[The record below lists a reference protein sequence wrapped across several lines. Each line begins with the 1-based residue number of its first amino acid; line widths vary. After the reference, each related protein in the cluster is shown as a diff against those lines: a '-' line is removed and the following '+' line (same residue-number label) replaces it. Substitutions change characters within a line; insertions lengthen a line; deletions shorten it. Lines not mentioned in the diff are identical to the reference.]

1 MTPRRG
7 ISRLAKS
14 QPTPLSGLIN
24 SRVVTLTA
32 PVWWYQRVIET
43 FPRSQADKNGPQKDW
58 KVELWVEP
66 GHGVSQESF
75 YTHPSHT
82 GKVRAAAAQWW
93 VVWRCPACPPCTQ
106 SGRGSVSVYGP
117 WVCSWP

>member
-1 MTPRRG
+1 M
-7 ISRLAKS
+7 
-14 QPTPLSGLIN
+14 
-24 SRVVTLTA
+24 VTLTA

-93 VVWRCPACPPCTQ
+93 VGVAMSCVSTLHPERPWVCV
-106 SGRGSVSVYGP
+106 SVSVYGSR
-117 WVCSWP
+117 VCSWP